1 MRTQNDR
8 DYTLASDGAPAEDC
22 LDTEQ
27 VALAPPATDPLYA
40 PDFECIDTE
49 QVAPADREKALS
61 EGNRPLALL
70 VYGLIGAYLGV
81 VFVQSE
87 VVSWFRIQEMFR
99 FQSFHMYGII
109 GSAVAVAALSVQLIK
124 RHGLKTVHGEPI
136 RLSPKEWGD
145 SRLPGARY
153 LLGGTAFGTGWAL
166 TGACP
171 GPIFALIG
179 IGAVA
184 PGTGLLVLAVPLF
197 GALAGTWAYAALRHR
212 LPH

>member
-1 MRTQNDR
+1 MSAMSTVSRR
-8 DYTLASDGAPAEDC
+8 EKALAGTGGVAAMGARAEEC

-27 VALAPPATDPLYA
+27 VT
-40 PDFECIDTE
+40 TE
-49 QVAPADREKALS
+49 TRERARA

-70 VYGLIGAYLGV
+70 GYLLVGVYLGV

-109 GSAVAVAALSVQLIK
+109 GTAVAVAAGSVWLIK
-124 RHGLKTVHGEPI
+124 RLGLKTVHGEPI

-145 SRLPGARY
+145 SRVPGARY
-153 LLGGTAFGTGWAL
+153 LIGGTLFGMGWAL
-166 TGACP
+166 LGACP
-171 GPIFALIG
+171 GPLFALL
-179 IGAVA
+179 GAGV
-184 PGTGLLVLAVPLF
+184 TVLLVALVS
-197 GALAGTWAYAALRHR
+197 ALAGTWAYAALRPH